1 MPATRLRRR
10 YMALGDSTQTT
21 PSSTGALVQVRQ
33 AVVATRRLSL
43 FAFLVATL
51 VAADASSKI
60 AEIEL
65 GGFLERAHCL
75 CLVEI
80 IESDVAL
87 AELGADLEGEPAL
100 NRLASARVVER
111 IALGDEECDIGA
123 DTLWLAYSTEIHSAH
138 PQTGERALAF
148 LVERGRLLTE
158 SVYGRSYWRLR
169 EIDGRPYVEVGWRNS
184 FLLKALPLPSGY
196 VAYLPIV
203 VVFDELGVQHGA
215 VPEDCVLGV
224 NLPYSC
230 IGLDWDPFPTR
241 PPLEVPR

>member
-1 MPATRLRRR
+1 
-10 YMALGDSTQTT
+10 
-21 PSSTGALVQVRQ
+21 
-33 AVVATRRLSL
+33 L

-111 IALGDEECDIGA
+111 IALKLPG
-123 DTLWLAYSTEIHSAH
+123 SAIAG
-138 PQTGERALAF
+138 PAAPPAASAKARQSVAAIRRRALAGTMNGARNGF
-148 LVERGRLLTE
+148 GRMAFILGISFRTGSGPSERVRARGLPPPGRGAARRE
-158 SVYGRSYWRLR
+158 PDSQYGLS
-169 EIDGRPYVEVGWRNS
+169 
-184 FLLKALPLPSGY
+184 LPGINGMAAAAAPHQSR
-196 VAYLPIV
+196 I
-203 VVFDELGVQHGA
+203 
-215 VPEDCVLGV
+215 
-224 NLPYSC
+224 S
-230 IGLDWDPFPTR
+230 R
-241 PPLEVPR
+241 